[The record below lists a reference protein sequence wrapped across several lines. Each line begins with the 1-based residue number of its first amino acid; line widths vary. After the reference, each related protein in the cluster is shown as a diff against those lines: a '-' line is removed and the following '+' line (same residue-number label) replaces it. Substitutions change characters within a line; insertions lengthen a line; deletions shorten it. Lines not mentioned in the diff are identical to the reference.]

1 MKVEKYLK
9 TYRELIFKRNDEYIP
24 LKKSDFT
31 LFFET
36 GDRLTYEKTY
46 FAGRKALT
54 VRALQM
60 LLSKEND
67 RAVTEKLIGIINCI
81 LSEPVWALP
90 AHCGK
95 DAWDTGK
102 YGIDLF
108 AAETAGSLAQ
118 ILYLIT
124 GKIPEPEHKALVE
137 AFERRFETE
146 IRSKW
151 EKEKPWWEEG
161 NTNWTAVCAGNI
173 GIAFVFLWKM
183 GMISDELLAMQ
194 NDRIQRSLYTYI
206 GGFGT
211 DGCCREGISYYNYGM
226 GYLLGLLELW
236 EGEGLCLEEV
246 TKIKSEIN
254 KRHISEFLF
263 SIYLGNKRFVSFSD
277 TTGTEPLNLG
287 IFAYLSYMN
296 GGLILPKEY
305 EEGDID
311 GFELFGGEECG
322 RFAPALREYLW
333 VEKYKESLKT
343 GALPSESLLR
353 DAEWYVARFENGLS
367 FAIKGGNNK
376 EPHNHN
382 DVGSFMLTYRGIPV
396 VAELGSG
403 EYTADYFGEK
413 RYEYL
418 CTGSKGHNVPVCKGL
433 YQKTDTDGGAFE
445 FREGVFTKDLSP
457 SYGLEAG
464 SLIRKAF
471 SVRENETPCVRIED
485 RSNYDLTES
494 VITFEHPKIEGENV
508 FITVYPKECEGKTF
522 VITFENAEKLH
533 CEELNYKTHNG
544 VSKTVFRVTGR
555 KNKEAGYIALSIT
568 A

>member
-36 GDRLTYEKTY
+36 GDRLTYEKNY

-54 VRALQM
+54 VRALQVI
-60 LLSKEND
+60 LSKEND
-67 RAVTEKLIGIINCI
+67 WAVTEKLIGIINCI

-137 AFERRFETE
+137 AFKRRFETE

-173 GIAFVFLWKM
+173 GIAFVFLRKM
-183 GMISDELLAMQ
+183 GMISDELLAIQ
-194 NDRIQRSLYTYI
+194 NDRILRSLYTYL

-254 KRHISEFLF
+254 KRHIPEFLF

-418 CTGSKGHNVPVCKGL
+418 CTGSKGHNVPVCNGL
-433 YQKTDTDGGAFE
+433 YQKADTDGGAFE

-457 SYGLEAG
+457 SYGLEPG

-494 VITFEHPKIEGENV
+494 LITFEHPKIEGENV

-522 VITFENAEKLH
+522 VITFENAKKLH
-533 CEELNYKTHNG
+533 CEEQSYKTHNG
-544 VSKTVFRVTGR
+544 ESRTVFRVTGR